1 MKQEEGTGEKGRN
14 ACSIDYPPEWER
26 KCRESAMTG
35 RKTELHNLEQL
46 YRQSGNQI
54 VVLYGRREN
63 QGRELVQQFCQ
74 GKKSFYYYAPEISI
88 KAQKSRMRREIETCY
103 EVSLPEEDYDTYFKR
118 VKSGDASKLV
128 LVIEEFQHIMKKD
141 EQFFASILKLKE
153 KKLYPGPVMILL
165 YSTDIPWVEQE
176 MPQMLGKSAKKLDET
191 MKLQELRFLELV
203 RSFPD
208 YSLRQNV
215 AVFGIVGSVPE
226 YFCHWDGQKDIKEN
240 ICEHILS
247 EDGYFHDR
255 AEELI
260 KSQLRELSVYHT
272 ILEAMASGKR
282 KLNELYQETG
292 FSRAKISVYLKNLI
306 AFDVVEKVCSFET
319 GGWENAQ
326 KGLYQIKDT
335 FTNFWFK
342 FVYPHLSDLYRL
354 SAEEFYNQYIED
366 ELENYLNRYFIKVC
380 MEYLE
385 LLDSVHK
392 LPLEIHKMGT
402 WIGKKGKIDIIAQNS
417 VRENL
422 IGLCNWTEPQMTF
435 EMCQQLFES
444 MEQAKVSANFYYLFT
459 AKGFDEDLIKM
470 VSKEE
475 RILLVDMN

>member
-1 MKQEEGTGEKGRN
+1 M
-14 ACSIDYPPEWER
+14 
-26 KCRESAMTG
+26 
-35 RKTELHNLEQL
+35 
-46 YRQSGNQI
+46 
-54 VVLYGRREN
+54 
-63 QGRELVQQFCQ
+63 
-74 GKKSFYYYAPEISI
+74 
-88 KAQKSRMRREIETCY
+88 
-103 EVSLPEEDYDTYFKR
+103 
-118 VKSGDASKLV
+118 
-128 LVIEEFQHIMKKD
+128 
-141 EQFFASILKLKE
+141 
-153 KKLYPGPVMILL
+153 
-165 YSTDIPWVEQE
+165 
-176 MPQMLGKSAKKLDET
+176 
-191 MKLQELRFLELV
+191 
-203 RSFPD
+203 
-208 YSLRQNV
+208 
-215 AVFGIVGSVPE
+215 
-226 YFCHWDGQKDIKEN
+226 
-240 ICEHILS
+240 
-247 EDGYFHDR
+247 
-255 AEELI
+255 
-260 KSQLRELSVYHT
+260 
-272 ILEAMASGKR
+272 
-282 KLNELYQETG
+282 YQETG

-306 AFDVVEKVCSFET
+306 AFDVVGKVCSFET